1 MKNNFFSKLKNTV
14 RGGPVY
20 EACVLQIW
28 SLVCFFQSAVSSPV
42 KFPLETLLDSRER
55 QSEKGRIHLSVPGK
69 TVLAL

>member
-28 SLVCFFQSAVSSPV
+28 SLVYFFQSAVSSPV
-42 KFPLETLLDSRER
+42 KFPLETLLDPCER
-55 QSEKGRIHLSVPGK
+55 Q
-69 TVLAL
+69 